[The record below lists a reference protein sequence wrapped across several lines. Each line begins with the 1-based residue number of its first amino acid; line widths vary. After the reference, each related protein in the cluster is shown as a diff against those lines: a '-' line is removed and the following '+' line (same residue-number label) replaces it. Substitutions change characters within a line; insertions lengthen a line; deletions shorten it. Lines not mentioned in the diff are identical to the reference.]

1 MTSHG
6 LPLSVA
12 LFSLLVS
19 PGASPWRASPGT
31 GIFRIFRPPC
41 PPPYRCLVRRLL
53 EGCVLCNSLRLRP
66 AFHCNRLSFKAF
78 GRRRP
83 SSPPFMRGDGP
94 VGPGIRSTYRTPP
107 KISINKYM
115 YIYIGRERERASGKT
130 SYRVRVISFCVVDCT
145 NLAAPM
151 KCACLLLSDTCAKQ
165 SCRVLSAPYQP

>member
-1 MTSHG
+1 MTHDFSWTSALRRSFFIARVPWSIPLACFAWHG
-6 LPLSVA
+6 HFSYFSTA
-12 LFSLLVS
+12 L
-19 PGASPWRASPGT
+19 
-31 GIFRIFRPPC
+31 

-115 YIYIGRERERASGKT
+115 YIYIGRERERERAAKPL
-130 SYRVRVISFCVVDCT
+130 IECV
-145 NLAAPM
+145 
-151 KCACLLLSDTCAKQ
+151 
-165 SCRVLSAPYQP
+165 